1 MGIFACIPLDSK
13 NFEHRNGV
21 VSLHH
26 KPYQEVHIEWRTF
39 FFKSWINFYLIKM
52 VLRNW
57 CWNGALNCY
66 LWMKSTKNICFT
78 SWFIEVDMILFS
90 KLGHFHLCS
99 FCANKILISICSMQI
114 ENVQSTSIDG
124 SMMYLGYLNSNQ
136 CRAKDML
143 QFQTSYPLNIWD
155 LGIRLIVLFCI
166 LSSCTSPADD
176 QSYMLNIK

>member
-26 KPYQEVHIEWRTF
+26 KPYKEVNIEWRTI
-39 FFKSWINFYLIKM
+39 FFKSWINFDLIKM

-114 ENVQSTSIDG
+114 ENVQIHKHWWFDDVLG
-124 SMMYLGYLNSNQ
+124 LFKAKSMQSLKYVAVSN
-136 CRAKDML
+136 
-143 QFQTSYPLNIWD
+143 
-155 LGIRLIVLFCI
+155 I
-166 LSSCTSPADD
+166 LSIK
-176 QSYMLNIK
+176 YMRFGNSTDCSVLYIE

>member
-1 MGIFACIPLDSK
+1 MKCHSVENGNICMHSSRFQEFWTSKWSCIASSQTIQRGK
-13 NFEHRNGV
+13 HRMEN
-21 VSLHH
+21 
-26 KPYQEVHIEWRTF
+26 IF

-52 VLRNW
+52 VLRSW

-114 ENVQSTSIDG
+114 ENVQIHKHWWFDDVLG
-124 SMMYLGYLNSNQ
+124 LFKFESM
-136 CRAKDML
+136 
-143 QFQTSYPLNIWD
+143 
-155 LGIRLIVLFCI
+155 
-166 LSSCTSPADD
+166 
-176 QSYMLNIK
+176 QS